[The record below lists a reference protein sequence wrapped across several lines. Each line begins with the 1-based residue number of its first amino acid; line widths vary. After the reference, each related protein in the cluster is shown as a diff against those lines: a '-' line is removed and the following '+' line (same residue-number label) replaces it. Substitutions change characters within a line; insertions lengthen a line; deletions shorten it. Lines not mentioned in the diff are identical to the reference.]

1 MPECQRAASSSRSDE
16 IGERRLRVPGAMVAG
31 RAANVGVPVTQN
43 HLYRPAI
50 NGIRQDSDCSAV
62 PDSMRDVT

>member
-1 MPECQRAASSSRSDE
+1 
-16 IGERRLRVPGAMVAG
+16 MVAG
-31 RAANVGVPVTQN
+31 RAANVGVPVTQS

>member
-1 MPECQRAASSSRSDE
+1 
-16 IGERRLRVPGAMVAG
+16 MVAG
-31 RAANVGVPVTQN
+31 RAANVGVPVTQR

-50 NGIRQDSDCSAV
+50 NGIRQDNDRSAV